1 MDQEKIGKL
10 IKEIR
15 KKNNLTQAE
24 FAEKYG
30 VTYQAVSKWENGK
43 NIPDV
48 SLLKE
53 ISKDFNVNIEDL
65 LEGRVSSKNKSNKSK
80 LIIIIILLSIIV
92 VLSSF
97 IIYNNYLHN
106 HNFEFKT
113 LTSSCSNFKISG
125 SIAYNDKKSS
135 IYISNITYC
144 NGNDITEYKKI
155 ECVLYESSNNTET
168 KMGNDSYKGKN
179 PIKLEDYLKDVRFN
193 IDNYSKTCINYKKN
207 RLYLQISATDE
218 NNKVTLYKVPL
229 TMTNNC

>member
-24 FAEKYG
+24 LAEKYG
-30 VTYQAVSKWENGK
+30 VTYQAVSKWETGK

-65 LEGRVSSKNKSNKSK
+65 LEGRVSSKNKSNKTK
-80 LIIIIILLSIIV
+80 LIIISILVAIIIILT
-92 VLSSF
+92 SF
-97 IIYNNYLHN
+97 IIYNNYQHS

-113 LTSSCSNFKISG
+113 LTSSCSDFKISG
-125 SIAYNDKKSS
+125 SMAYNDKKSS

-144 NGNDITEYKKI
+144 NGDDTTEYKKI
-155 ECVLYESSNNTET
+155 ECILYESNNNTEI
-168 KMGNDSYKGKN
+168 KIGSASYNEKT
-179 PIKLEDYLKDVRFN
+179 PIKLEDYLQNVRFN

-229 TMTNNC
+229 TMTDNC